1 MTFTDAAILILRA
14 EGKPLTWRKLA
25 ELAVRHDL
33 LTHVGT
39 DPAETMHVRLA
50 ESVRR
55 LGERS
60 PFQEG
65 KGGTYA
71 LRAWKGEAP
80 GPDAS
85 AVAELAG
92 RAAPATPPASP
103 GAAPSVDGAASEGGT
118 VSETTASG
126 RSGRKTPSAEA
137 PASPSGRRRRRGRR
151 GSASKETAAPTS
163 SEAASE
169 PGEAAPAG
177 GGPGPESP
185 PAEPAPA
192 SAGTA
197 GEVPVPASAGTAG
210 EGAVPVDAAARTG
223 EGRKRRRRRGRGK
236 GGGAASEASAPAAP
250 SPPASGSRP
259 SSPPPAAPSPAPA
272 PVVSCDLG
280 RLAETALRWLRRSP
294 QRRPLRVAELLA
306 QWSGRNMAEGRLSP
320 ASVAA
325 ALAAADA
332 GTRVGSSL
340 VGLSGGRWAP
350 AEWAWGEEVAAQER
364 RVGEA
369 AAQHQAA
376 LRRFV
381 LRRLAEL
388 PLPAFQQ
395 IVVALLAA
403 EGFRELRPLD
413 EPAGAE
419 SLLLRGR
426 MPYGPAE
433 IPMIVL
439 VVRAAPGRFL
449 AEEQAAALRGRLP
462 RTGACGGAIYTTGR
476 LSDAARRDLVPPNSI
491 PLLAVEHEALV
502 ERLLAHRIGIRVR
515 SLELP
520 VPDPELYGTLP
531 EPERG

>member
-1 MTFTDAAILILRA
+1 
-14 EGKPLTWRKLA
+14 
-25 ELAVRHDL
+25 
-33 LTHVGT
+33 
-39 DPAETMHVRLA
+39 
-50 ESVRR
+50 
-55 LGERS
+55 
-60 PFQEG
+60 
-65 KGGTYA
+65 
-71 LRAWKGEAP
+71 
-80 GPDAS
+80 
-85 AVAELAG
+85 
-92 RAAPATPPASP
+92 
-103 GAAPSVDGAASEGGT
+103 
-118 VSETTASG
+118 
-126 RSGRKTPSAEA
+126 
-137 PASPSGRRRRRGRR
+137 
-151 GSASKETAAPTS
+151 
-163 SEAASE
+163 
-169 PGEAAPAG
+169 
-177 GGPGPESP
+177 
-185 PAEPAPA
+185 
-192 SAGTA
+192 
-197 GEVPVPASAGTAG
+197 
-210 EGAVPVDAAARTG
+210 
-223 EGRKRRRRRGRGK
+223 
-236 GGGAASEASAPAAP
+236 
-250 SPPASGSRP
+250 
-259 SSPPPAAPSPAPA
+259 
-272 PVVSCDLG
+272 DLG

-388 PLPAFQQ
+388 PLPTFQQ